1 MSRSSDIQ
9 GHLRNVAAGRQT
21 NERLEFDPTTGKL
34 RVARGINL
42 DNVVATKMACSGFFG
57 GGFSVPVPGCLSLHD
72 SYRETIHLDGFHIFD
87 KSDFYKP
94 RKPGSKSANYGG
106 LVLYGCRGLEEWVT
120 KNGTHCEKGCIVIL
134 NTDSKEVKKYQ
145 YPGQEGQVHGAIYEC
160 AFGEKMDNTVV
171 GEGFSIQ
178 NEKLKF
184 NSVAFN
190 CNKPY
195 RDRKK
200 EMSKISQKY
209 IKLLIKSWMKAGP
222 LSLGKLKFGVW
233 ELDEMIEK
241 NNQENPV
248 KRNFVKDV
256 FQEDQENAVEREFDE
271 MTIQQDKET
280 PIEST
285 KLETMSSDRDIQLEY
300 NQVTSEL
307 KRFSSSVEDTD
318 WEDTTDSSEERNSTT
333 KEDDISYEES
343 INRSKESS
351 ATSEEEMDSKKAT
364 DCPNALKTRKWT
376 LV

>member
-248 KRNFVKDV
+248 KR
-256 FQEDQENAVEREFDE
+256 EFDE

-285 KLETMSSDRDIQLEY
+285 KLETMSSDRDIQ
-300 NQVTSEL
+300 VH
-307 KRFSSSVEDTD
+307 
-318 WEDTTDSSEERNSTT
+318 
-333 KEDDISYEES
+333 
-343 INRSKESS
+343 INKVSKESES
-351 ATSEEEMDSKKAT
+351 NKKKFCNFRRRDGLEKGHRLSQCTKDKEMDSGLSSGYPKLRLLHKIF
-364 DCPNALKTRKWT
+364 N
-376 LV
+376 